1 MGKKVT
7 IKTLQSMRG
16 QDKIVMITAYDALF
30 ASLFDEYVDVILV
43 GDSLNMS
50 FAGQPDTLSATMDQ
64 MIYHTKAVGVGA
76 KKSFLLFDMP
86 FGSYTNNDMAL
97 SNAVRVYQE
106 TKADAIKVEGGKEKV
121 DMIRFLSDNS
131 IAVFGHIGLKPQS
144 ARGEG
149 GYNVKG
155 KTKDE
160 KQSIIEDA
168 LALESAGAVALIIEG
183 VKSDVAA
190 AVTSAVNIPIIG
202 IGAGNDVDGQVL
214 VWSDMLGFF
223 EEFTPKFVKR
233 FIDGSGLVRNAI
245 KEYSSEVKSG
255 EFPNEQFRY

>member
-1 MGKKVT
+1 MDKKIT
-7 IKTLQSMRG
+7 IKKLQSMRG
-16 QDKIVMITAYDALF
+16 KEKIVMITAYDALF
-30 ASLFDEYVDVILV
+30 ASLFDDYADVILI

-50 FAGQPDTLSATMDQ
+50 FAGQSDTLSATMDQ
-64 MIYHTKAVGVGA
+64 MIYHTKAVGMGT

-86 FGSYTNNDMAL
+86 FGSYINNDMAL

-106 TKADAIKVEGGKEKV
+106 TKADAIKLEGGKEKA
-121 DMIRFLSDNS
+121 DMVRHLSDNA

-149 GYNVKG
+149 GYIVKG
-155 KTKDE
+155 KTEYE

-168 LALESAGAVALIIEG
+168 LALERAGAVAIIIEG
-183 VKSDVAA
+183 VKSDVAV
-190 AVTSAVNIPIIG
+190 AVTSAISIPTIG

-233 FIDGSGLVRNAI
+233 FMDGSGLVRDAI
-245 KEYSSEVKSG
+245 KAYSSEVKSG
-255 EFPNEQFRY
+255 EFPNENFRY